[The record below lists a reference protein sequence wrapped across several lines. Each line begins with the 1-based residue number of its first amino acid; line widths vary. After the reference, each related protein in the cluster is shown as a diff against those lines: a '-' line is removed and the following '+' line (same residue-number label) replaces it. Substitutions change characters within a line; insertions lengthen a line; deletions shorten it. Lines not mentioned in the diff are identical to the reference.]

1 MAAGGARIA
10 EGITGDGA
18 GHGHPLP
25 RHGVGAVPEGGLQV
39 LKGQLARPSD
49 TGLARTEHMA
59 SRLWAIT
66 SRPVE
71 AVTAGGTV

>member
-1 MAAGGARIA
+1 MVLAMAIRSRATASEPSRKAASRFSKASLAAR
-10 EGITGDGA
+10 T
-18 GHGHPLP
+18 
-25 RHGVGAVPEGGLQV
+25 
-39 LKGQLARPSD
+39 ARPSD